1 MVFSNLLGECPCVAT
16 EVTMELKTNGE
27 CKHHYNIQN
36 PDKYI
41 ASVRSKS
48 HIKLMNKISSKKYDT
63 SRNKIARKLD
73 YIYFNKGSSE
83 YSVLAALSS
92 TVWMLSRVLSGCFP
106 LVCSGL
112 HHRRKLIVAY
122 LAILRNTTTRT
133 V

>member
-1 MVFSNLLGECPCVAT
+1 MHIFICSKLGECPCVAT
-16 EVTMELKTNGE
+16 EVTIELKTDGE

-41 ASVRSKS
+41 AFVHSKS

-83 YSVLAALSS
+83 YSVLAAGS
-92 TVWMLSRVLSGCFP
+92 VIKVI
-106 LVCSGL
+106 L
-112 HHRRKLIVAY
+112 HLTGS
-122 LAILRNTTTRT
+122 L
-133 V
+133 